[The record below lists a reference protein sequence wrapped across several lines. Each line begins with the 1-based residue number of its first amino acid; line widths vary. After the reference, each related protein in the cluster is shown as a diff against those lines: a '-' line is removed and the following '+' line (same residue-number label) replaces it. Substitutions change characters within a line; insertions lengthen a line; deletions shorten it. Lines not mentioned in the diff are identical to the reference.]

1 MSDNDVVCLINGVR
15 TDNIGIGDRALHYGD
30 GLFETFAI
38 NKGKPQLWQAHI
50 ERLLR
55 GCAVLGLPQPDVEQ
69 LFSEATQLCQHSE
82 QAVLK
87 LILSR
92 GPGGRGYR
100 APSHPQPCRILL
112 RYPWPELPD
121 WQHGVTLRL
130 CQTPLSCHPQL
141 SGIKHLNRLEQIL
154 ARNEWQEEG
163 IYEGLMCDP
172 QGHVIEGTMSNLFAI
187 HNGKLITPAL
197 SACGLPGTM
206 RQLII
211 TLAREAGLACE
222 ERSLQAADL
231 AQMDE
236 LFICNSILAVMP
248 VSRLGETCYP
258 IEQGLQWRHRVIRHL
273 EKS

>member
-1 MSDNDVVCLINGVR
+1 MSDTDVVCLINGVR
-15 TDNIGIGDRALHYGD
+15 TDSIEIGDRALHYGD
-30 GLFETFAI
+30 GLFETIAI
-38 NKGKPQLWQAHI
+38 SKGKPQLWQAHI

-55 GCAVLGLPQPDVEQ
+55 GCAVLGLPQPDPEQ
-69 LFSEATQLCQHSE
+69 LASELAQLCQHSE

-100 APSHPQPCRILL
+100 APSHPQARRILI
-112 RYPWPELPD
+112 RYPWPQLPA
-121 WQHGVTLRL
+121 WQSGVELRL

-141 SGIKHLNRLEQIL
+141 SGIKHLNRLEQVL

-163 IYEGLMCDP
+163 GYEGLMCDP

-187 HNGKLITPAL
+187 RNGKLITPAL

-206 RQLII
+206 RQLIM
-211 TLAREAGLACE
+211 TLAKEAGLDCE
-222 ERSLQAADL
+222 ERALKPTEL
-231 AQMDE
+231 VQMDE
-236 LFICNSILAVMP
+236 LFICNSIIAVMP
-248 VSRLGETCYP
+248 VSRLGETRYP
-258 IEQGLQWRHRVIRHL
+258 IEQGLQWRHRVISHL